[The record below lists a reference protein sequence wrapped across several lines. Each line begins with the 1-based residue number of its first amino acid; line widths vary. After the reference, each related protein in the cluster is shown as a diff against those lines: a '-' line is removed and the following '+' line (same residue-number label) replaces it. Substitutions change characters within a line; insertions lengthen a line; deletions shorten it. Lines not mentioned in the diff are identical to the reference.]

1 MPRIRP
7 EKPEDI
13 AAIHVVNE
21 AAFPTRAEADLVDT
35 LRDEGAHVLSL
46 VAVDGD
52 RVVGHILFSP
62 VHIETESGALD
73 ALGLGPMAVLPARQ
87 RGGIGSKLVTTGLTQ
102 CTALDYPAVVVLGHP
117 DYYPRFGFV
126 PAHRFGITCEFPSPP
141 EAFMIRELQAGAL
154 AGTSGIAKYHA
165 AFDAVSTDSSPA
177 VCAV

>member
-7 EKPEDI
+7 ERPEDI
-13 AAIHVVNE
+13 AAIQAINE

-46 VAVDGD
+46 VAVDGN

-62 VHIETESGALD
+62 VVIETEAGPLD
-73 ALGLGPMAVLPARQ
+73 ALGLGPMSVLPERQ

-117 DYYPRFGFV
+117 QYYPRFGFV
-126 PAHRFGITCEFPSPP
+126 RADRFAITCEFPSPP
-141 EAFMIRELQAGAL
+141 EAFMIKELQAGAL
-154 AGTSGIAKYHA
+154 AGKSGIAKYHA
-165 AFDAVSTDSSPA
+165 AFNDV
-177 VCAV
+177 